1 MVGQA
6 RALIACC
13 SVLVFAGVRPELATA
28 RELDVHAACRD
39 GMPHGPYEL
48 RAPNGQLRVSGA
60 FSRGIRTGSFIYWT
74 RDGARIAHVPY
85 DDDRKN
91 GTVSLWYA
99 TSRSEREPQSKL
111 QAGFAAGRRNGVTR
125 SWYPNG
131 RPRTLFRYEMDVL
144 ADAQAWSR
152 TGSKLSAAD
161 AREVATRDRDRDDKY
176 YASLDAIVT
185 GHLPDCRDRP

>member
-6 RALIACC
+6 HALIACC
-13 SVLVFAGVRPELATA
+13 SMIAFAGTAPELAA
-28 RELDVHAACRD
+28 AQELEVHAACRD
-39 GMPHGPYEL
+39 GKPHGPYEL
-48 RAPNGQLRVSGA
+48 RAPNGQLRLSGA
-60 FSRGIRTGSFIYWT
+60 FNRGTRTGSFIYWT
-74 RDGARIAHVPY
+74 RNGARIAHVPY

-91 GTVSLWYA
+91 GTLSLWYA
-99 TSRSEREPQSKL
+99 SSRSEREPQPKL

-125 SWYPNG
+125 SWYANG

-152 TGSKLSAAD
+152 TGSPLAAAE
-161 AREVATRDRDRDDKY
+161 ARDMAARDRDLDDKY